1 MAFDLFTPIKDILV
15 AKSVGVYTA
24 GVQTAAWSIYYDY
37 VPKAEPDQCITIH
50 CRGGGD
56 SNPAWLL
63 DYPRIQV
70 RVRSKQG
77 SIVEANQ
84 KANTVMEALNGYPST
99 TFGSDRWVGIW
110 NRGGVV
116 PLELD
121 KNDRPQYV
129 VNFQCIVEPGATAET
144 NRQALPS

>member
-1 MAFDLFTPIKDILV
+1 MAFDMFTPIKDILV
-15 AKSVGVYTA
+15 AKSVAVYAA
-24 GVQTAAWSIYYDY
+24 GAQTADWSIFYDY
-37 VPKAEPDQCITIH
+37 VPKDDPDRCVTIH
-50 CRGGGD
+50 ARGGND

-70 RVRSKQG
+70 RVRGRQG
-77 SIVEANQ
+77 SVVEAHQ
-84 KANTVMEALNGYPST
+84 KAYSIMEALNGYPST

-116 PLELD
+116 PIGPD

-129 VNFQCIVEPGATAET
+129 VNFQCIVEPASSAET